1 MLHSLLQASV
11 LNSLPTRTLYA
22 VLNSMLSESADDA
35 IGDDD
40 KTMTAVSR
48 VCAAQPEAFWLACER
63 GCDTLFVLASA
74 RQEHSALLFRKIS
87 ISSNQCRSISFYT
100 NGVRLNEVLVIG
112 ADYLNP
118 ILATSQTKIHNP

>member
-1 MLHSLLQASV
+1 MKEMGIVPVHADPMQLRVQSSYGVAE

-22 VLNSMLSESADDA
+22 VLNSMLSESADDD

-63 GCDTLFVLASA
+63 GCDTLFVHDAV
-74 RQEHSALLFRKIS
+74 RQEKCIAL
-87 ISSNQCRSISFYT
+87 
-100 NGVRLNEVLVIG
+100 
-112 ADYLNP
+112 
-118 ILATSQTKIHNP
+118 